1 MVPSMTQEAL
11 SSRQLAAQAAAL
23 ATQAYS
29 ASDFALAES
38 CFAKAALLDPA
49 NSTYRCDLA
58 TARLSQGKNDLA
70 LKGLERAIDPLDAQ
84 DCATMGLVLKTMGAG
99 SEAIIWLKRALLL
112 KPGHGAARL
121 NLSNLLLASGQ
132 HEEAILILRQGIEE
146 CPGNWQLLNN
156 LGLALHEGGRPQ
168 EALSILDRALEMAPA
183 SREAALNR
191 AHALLSMGR
200 WREGFTAYEVRLPPD
215 PPPSP
220 TPRWRGEALPGKTL
234 LIMAEQGFG
243 DAIQFARLLPLAA
256 QKVGKLILACDTAMQ
271 GLFGQICETVD
282 ESQALPAHDAH
293 CPLLSLPLTLGLEAP
308 ELFAK
313 TPYLSAEKPLALE
326 GGFKVGFVWA
336 GRAGHANDKNRS
348 LSPALLAPLL
358 ALPGISAYSLQ
369 IGKGNPPVGMRDLA
383 PAIRHLGDTA
393 NAIAGLDLLIS
404 ADTAPAHLAGALGQ
418 AVWTLIPYAPD
429 WRWGHEGEAT
439 PWYPTMRLFRQ
450 SRPGD
455 WPGVIE
461 RVATELEKAARSG
474 NPNPMSSSC

>member
-23 ATQAYS
+23 AAQAYGT
-29 ASDFALAES
+29 SDFALAEI
-38 CFAKAALLDPA
+38 CFAKAVLLDPA
-49 NSTYRCDLA
+49 VSSYRCDLA

-84 DCATMGLVLKTMGAG
+84 DCATMGLVLKTMGAA
-99 SEAIIWLKRALLL
+99 SEAAVWLKRALLL
-112 KPGHGAARL
+112 KPDHMAARL
-121 NLSNLLLASGQ
+121 NLSNLLLADAR

-156 LGLALHEGGRPQ
+156 LGLALHESGRPQ
-168 EALSILDRALEMAPA
+168 EALALLDQALELAPG

-191 AHALLSMGR
+191 AHALLLAGR
-200 WREGFTAYEVRLPPD
+200 WQDGFAAYEVRLPAAA
-215 PPPSP
+215 PSP
-220 TPRWRGEALPGKTL
+220 MPRWTGQAMPGQTL

-256 QKVGKLILACDTAMQ
+256 KKAGKLILACDRAMHS
-271 GLFGQICETVD
+271 LFAPLCETVD

-293 CPLLSLPLTLGLEAP
+293 CPLLSLPLELGLEAP

-348 LSPALLAPLL
+348 LSPDLLAPLL

-383 PAIRHLGDTA
+383 PAIRHLSDTA

-404 ADTAPAHLAGALGQ
+404 ADTAPAHLAGALGRP
-418 AVWTLIPYAPD
+418 VWTLIPYAPD
-429 WRWGHEGEAT
+429 WRWGLKGEET

-455 WPGVIE
+455 WKGVIE

-474 NPNPMSSSC
+474 NPSPTSSSG

>member
-1 MVPSMTQEAL
+1 MTNHAP

-23 ATQAYS
+23 AAQAYGQ
-29 ASDFALAES
+29 SDFALAES

-49 NSTYRCDLA
+49 VSSYRCDLA
-58 TARLSQGKNDLA
+58 TARLSQGKSDLA
-70 LKGLERAIDPLDAQ
+70 LKGLESAIDPLDAQ
-84 DCATMGLVLKTMGAG
+84 DCATMGLVLKTMCAA
-99 SEAIIWLKRALLL
+99 SEAATWLKRALLL
-112 KPGHGAARL
+112 KPDHLAARI
-121 NLSNLLLASGQ
+121 NWSSLLLAEGR
-132 HEEAILILRQGIEE
+132 HEEAILVLRQGILE
-146 CPGNWQLLNN
+146 CPGQWQILNN
-156 LGLALHEGGRPQ
+156 LGLALQESGRPQ
-168 EALSILDRALEMAPA
+168 EAIAFLDQALKLAPG

-200 WREGFTAYEVRLPPD
+200 WRDGFAAYEVRLPAAL
-215 PPPSP
+215 PSP
-220 TPRWRGEALPGKTL
+220 KPRWMGQAMPGETL
-234 LIMAEQGFG
+234 LVMAEQGFG

-256 QKVGKLILACDTAMQ
+256 QKAGKLILACDRAMHS
-271 GLFGQICETVD
+271 LFAPLCETAD
-282 ESQALPAHDAH
+282 ESQALPLHDAY
-293 CPLLSLPLTLGLEAP
+293 CPLLSLPLALGLEAP

-313 TPYLSAEKPLALE
+313 VPYLTADEPLALD
-326 GGFKVGFVWA
+326 GDFKVGFVWA

-348 LSPALLAPLL
+348 LSPDLLAPLL

-369 IGKGNPPVGMRDLA
+369 IGKGSPPVGMRDLA
-383 PAIRHLGDTA
+383 PAIRQLGDTA

-404 ADTAPAHLAGALGQ
+404 ADTAPAHLAGALGRP
-418 AVWTLIPYAPD
+418 VWTLIPYAPD